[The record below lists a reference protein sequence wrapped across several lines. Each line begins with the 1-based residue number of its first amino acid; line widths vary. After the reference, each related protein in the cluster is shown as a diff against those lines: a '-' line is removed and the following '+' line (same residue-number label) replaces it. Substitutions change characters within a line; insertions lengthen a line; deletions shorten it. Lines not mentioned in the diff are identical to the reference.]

1 MYRYWLMVLGSDAR
15 CPVLSIGVRGRESHD
30 ERSGPD
36 RSIGTRRLTVAVE
49 VGCILGYICGL
60 CRLVVSY

>member
-30 ERSGPD
+30 ERSGPAGASEHD
-36 RSIGTRRLTVAVE
+36 N
-49 VGCILGYICGL
+49 
-60 CRLVVSY
+60 